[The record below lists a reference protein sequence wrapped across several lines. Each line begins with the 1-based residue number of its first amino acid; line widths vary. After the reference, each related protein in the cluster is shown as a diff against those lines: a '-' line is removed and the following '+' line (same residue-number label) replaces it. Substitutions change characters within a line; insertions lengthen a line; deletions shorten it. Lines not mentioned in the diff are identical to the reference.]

1 MRRFFY
7 KKNKSFSQKLG
18 EGADTGALS
27 DFILEIAAMH
37 QLKHPNLLPLYG
49 IIPSSPLKMVTQLAP
64 GGSLISKLRKNR
76 KLNIMRLCEYC
87 VQVAT
92 GKIDN
97 RNEF

>member
-1 MRRFFY
+1 M
-7 KKNKSFSQKLG
+7 KNYLFSQKLG

-87 VQVAT
+87 VQVAK
-92 GKIDN
+92 GKIDIL
-97 RNEF
+97 NEFEI